1 MPTASARGNI
11 TLETPVLASLI
22 GPDDVVPAPT
32 GNDAHPVT
40 ADSGRTLGATLKIQC
55 GQPNPGS

>member
-32 GNDAHPVT
+32 GNDVHLVT
-40 ADSGRTLGATLKIQC
+40 GLSPIRA
-55 GQPNPGS
+55 